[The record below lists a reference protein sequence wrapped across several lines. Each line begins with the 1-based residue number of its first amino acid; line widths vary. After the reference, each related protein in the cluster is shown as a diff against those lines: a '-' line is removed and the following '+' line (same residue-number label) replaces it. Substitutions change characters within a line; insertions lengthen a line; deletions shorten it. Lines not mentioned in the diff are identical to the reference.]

1 MHRLFKNE
9 RDFAETKVLTEKKDN
24 MNKILKASTV
34 IFPAVLTL
42 AACDNMSEIYKVGKN
57 APEVWTLDVREEHIG
72 EDRVTLMGAVKW
84 EQSTSDHSFDAFF
97 AISESPDFP
106 AGETDTLYRWDRI
119 SQEDTATCY
128 YDETV
133 EGLRQGTTYYYEFS
147 ITDDIIVV
155 SGETKSFTTLGQ
167 SPDDPDN
174 PTDGR
179 TITLPNEIGPYPV
192 DIEMES
198 DWEIS
203 NKTVWFSVVP
213 LSGDKGLHT
222 IYINLLYVNTS
233 SDSEK
238 SGEFIVRYDDGRE
251 IVYTVILPPASIDE
265 LNLVMPEGV
274 EFPVDAEGGDYD
286 TFIPFIIE
294 NYGYEYFES
303 HGEPALWI
311 ENGADWLSNVEYA
324 YLEYGDDCTGYI
336 NLTADANTSG
346 SDRTGT
352 FTFGFE
358 DQSYDISISQPQLDT
373 DLGNATGQFNGHD
386 YVDLGLSVM
395 WATCNVGASSPSE
408 YGDYY
413 AWGET
418 ETKVTYTQDNCERYN
433 EDIGD
438 ISGNI
443 RYDVAASNWGDGWRL
458 PTRAELEELVDMC
471 DWVWC
476 RNEYSWGYLVIG
488 PNGNKIFLP
497 AAGNYF
503 YQKHY
508 NAGEMGNY
516 WSSTPDDSRTSAY
529 DIFFHTQNGYEN
541 LYVGETTR
549 YYGQSVRPVTDK

>member
-1 MHRLFKNE
+1 
-9 RDFAETKVLTEKKDN
+9 

-133 EGLRQGTTYYYEFS
+133 EGLRQGTTYYYAFS
-147 ITDDIIVV
+147 ITDDIVEV

-167 SPDDPDN
+167 APDNPDN

-179 TITLPNEIGPYPV
+179 TITLPNEIGPHPV

-203 NKTVWFSVVP
+203 NKTAWFSVTP
-213 LSGDKGLHT
+213 LSGDKGLYT
-222 IYINLLYVNTS
+222 ININLLYVNAS

-274 EFPVDAEGGDYD
+274 EFSVEAEGGDYD

-294 NYGYEYFES
+294 NYSYEYFES

-324 YLEYGDDCTGYI
+324 YLEYESGGDCIGYI

-346 SDRTGT
+346 SDRTGNV
-352 FTFGFE
+352 TFGFRS
-358 DQSYDISISQPQLDT
+358 QSYSINITQAAKGEGPIMETDFIISVTKITNSTAHVEITPKDT
-373 DLGNATGQFNGHD
+373 EIPFLVFVDEATKVAGLTDDELFLSDLRAMQAAAHDFGMTLPD
-386 YVDLGLSVM
+386 YVDYIKQIGYASGDQTDLSS
-395 WATCNVGASSPSE
+395 ATE
-408 YGDYY
+408 Y
-413 AWGET
+413 A
-418 ETKVTYTQDNCERYN
+418 
-433 EDIGD
+433 
-438 ISGNI
+438 
-443 RYDVAASNWGDGWRL
+443 
-458 PTRAELEELVDMC
+458 
-471 DWVWC
+471 VWC
-476 RNEYSWGYLVIG
+476 YHIDNFGTAPERISNIVM
-488 PNGNKIFLP
+488 NTF
-497 AAGNYF
+497 
-503 YQKHY
+503 
-508 NAGEMGNY
+508 
-516 WSSTPDDSRTSAY
+516 
-529 DIFFHTQNGYEN
+529 
-541 LYVGETTR
+541 TT
-549 YYGQSVRPVTDK
+549 D

>member
-1 MHRLFKNE
+1 
-9 RDFAETKVLTEKKDN
+9 

-203 NKTVWFSVVP
+203 NETVWFSVVP

-413 AWGET
+413 IWGGIEPKS
-418 ETKVTYTQDNCERYN
+418 ESSSGYAEGADMV
-433 EDIGD
+433 D
-438 ISGNI
+438 ISGNPQ
-443 RYDVAASNWGDGWRL
+443 YDAATANWGDGWRM
-458 PTRAELEELVDMC
+458 PTLKEAEELEECAWEWTTREGV
-471 DWVWC
+471 
-476 RNEYSWGYLVIG
+476 NGYNVTG
-488 PNGNKIFLP
+488 PNGN
-497 AAGNYF
+497 
-503 YQKHY
+503 
-508 NAGEMGNY
+508 
-516 WSSTPDDSRTSAY
+516 S
-529 DIFFHTQNGYEN
+529 IFFPAVGFSRGTSLDVLYIGEYGSYWLSEGSALASYAMTISSDSYLIGGAVYSSDNGY
-541 LYVGETTR
+541 
-549 YYGQSVRPVTDK
+549 SIRPVLDK

>member
-1 MHRLFKNE
+1 M
-9 RDFAETKVLTEKKDN
+9 DN
-24 MNKILKASTV
+24 MNKILTAAAV
-34 IFPAVLTL
+34 IFPAVLML
-42 AACDNMSEIYKVGKN
+42 AACDNTSEVYTIGKN
-57 APEVWTLDVREEHIG
+57 NPTVTTLEVSEEQIG
-72 EDRVTLMGAVKW
+72 EDRVTLTGSVRW
-84 EQSTSDHSFDAFF
+84 EQSTSDHSFDGRF
-97 AISESPDFP
+97 AISENPDFP
-106 AGETDTLYRWDRI
+106 AGESDTLYSSWNSI
-119 SQEDTATCY
+119 SQEDTTTHY
-128 YDETV
+128 YEVSADYDFKP
-133 EGLRQGTTYYYEFS
+133 GTTYYYAFS
-147 ITDDIIVV
+147 ITDDIVEV

-167 SPDDPDN
+167 APDNPDN

-179 TITLPNEIGPYPV
+179 TITLPNEIGPHPV

-203 NKTVWFSVVP
+203 NKTAWFSVTP
-213 LSGDKGLHT
+213 LSGDKGLYT
-222 IYINLLYVNTS
+222 IYISLLYVNTS

-274 EFPVDAEGGDYD
+274 EFSVDAEGGDYD

-294 NYGYEYFES
+294 NYSYEYFES

-324 YLEYGDDCTGYI
+324 YLEYESGGDCIGYI

-541 LYVGETTR
+541 LYVGEITR

>member
-1 MHRLFKNE
+1 M
-9 RDFAETKVLTEKKDN
+9 DN
-24 MNKILKASTV
+24 MNKILTAATV

-84 EQSTSDHSFDAFF
+84 EQSTSDHSFDGRF
-97 AISESPDFP
+97 AISENPDFP
-106 AGETDTLYRWDRI
+106 AGETDTLYNNWNNI
-119 SQEDTATCY
+119 SQEDTTTHY
-128 YDETV
+128 YDFSI
-133 EGLRQGTTYYYEFS
+133 EGLKRGTTYYYAFS
-147 ITDDIIVV
+147 ITDDIVEV
-155 SGETKSFTTLGQ
+155 SGETRSFTTLGQ
-167 SPDDPDN
+167 APDNPDN

-179 TITLPNEIGPYPV
+179 TITLPNEIGPHPV

-203 NKTVWFSVVP
+203 NKTAWFSVTP
-213 LSGDKGLHT
+213 LSGDKGLYT
-222 IYINLLYVNTS
+222 IYIYLLYVNTS

-324 YLEYGDDCTGYI
+324 YLEYESGGDCIGYI

-358 DQSYDISISQPQLDT
+358 DQSYDISIFQPQLDT

-413 AWGET
+413 IWGGIEPKS
-418 ETKVTYTQDNCERYN
+418 ESSSGYAEGADMV
-433 EDIGD
+433 D
-438 ISGNI
+438 ISGNPQ
-443 RYDVAASNWGDGWRL
+443 YDAATANWGDGWRM
-458 PTRAELEELVDMC
+458 PTLKEAEELEECAWEWTTREGV
-471 DWVWC
+471 
-476 RNEYSWGYLVIG
+476 NGYNVTG
-488 PNGNKIFLP
+488 PNGN
-497 AAGNYF
+497 
-503 YQKHY
+503 
-508 NAGEMGNY
+508 
-516 WSSTPDDSRTSAY
+516 S
-529 DIFFHTQNGYEN
+529 IFFPAVGFSRGTSLDVLYIGEYGSYWLSEGSALASYAMTISSDSYLIGGAVYSSDNGY
-541 LYVGETTR
+541 
-549 YYGQSVRPVTDK
+549 SIRPVLDK